1 MRAAVMRGSK
11 IIVDTVPDPEPLA
24 GEILVRTLACGI
36 CGSDLHAL
44 EHGDLMVEAS
54 REAGAPT
61 VMDLDRDVVMGHE
74 FCAEI
79 LEYGP
84 KTDRRLEPG
93 SRVVHPA
100 ILIRGAEFHGIGYSN
115 EVPGGFA
122 ERMVLSES
130 MLIPVPEGLPSE
142 QAALTEPMAVGMHAV
157 ARSRVSPRD
166 SAIVIGCGPV
176 GLAVIAGLR
185 LQKVE
190 PIVAADFSPMRR
202 ALAERLGAH
211 LVVDPGERSAWA
223 AWSEVASARPPVVFE
238 CVGVPGILPGIIREA
253 PRLARIVVVGV
264 SMEEE
269 RIKPMVAIVKEL
281 TVRFAFG
288 YALEEF
294 AQTLHSIAEGRIDVD
309 PLITGRVGL
318 EGVAAA
324 FEELT
329 HPDRHAKIVVDPR
342 QTVDQR
348 EVA

>member
-1 MRAAVMRGSK
+1 M
-11 IIVDTVPDPEPLA
+11 
-24 GEILVRTLACGI
+24 
-36 CGSDLHAL
+36 
-44 EHGDLMVEAS
+44 
-54 REAGAPT
+54 
-61 VMDLDRDVVMGHE
+61 
-74 FCAEI
+74 
-79 LEYGP
+79 
-84 KTDRRLEPG
+84 
-93 SRVVHPA
+93 
-100 ILIRGAEFHGIGYSN
+100 
-115 EVPGGFA
+115 
-122 ERMVLSES
+122 
-130 MLIPVPEGLPSE
+130 
-142 QAALTEPMAVGMHAV
+142 
-157 ARSRVSPRD
+157 
-166 SAIVIGCGPV
+166 
-176 GLAVIAGLR
+176 IAGLR

-211 LVVDPGERSAWA
+211 IVVDPGERSAWA

-294 AQTLHSIAEGRIDVD
+294 AQTLHAIAEGRIDVD

-324 FEELT
+324 FEELA

-342 QTVDQR
+342 QTVDRQ

>member
-1 MRAAVMRGSK
+1 
-11 IIVDTVPDPEPLA
+11 
-24 GEILVRTLACGI
+24 
-36 CGSDLHAL
+36 
-44 EHGDLMVEAS
+44 
-54 REAGAPT
+54 
-61 VMDLDRDVVMGHE
+61 
-74 FCAEI
+74 
-79 LEYGP
+79 
-84 KTDRRLEPG
+84 
-93 SRVVHPA
+93 
-100 ILIRGAEFHGIGYSN
+100 
-115 EVPGGFA
+115 
-122 ERMVLSES
+122 
-130 MLIPVPEGLPSE
+130 
-142 QAALTEPMAVGMHAV
+142 MAVGMHAV
-157 ARSRVSPRD
+157 ARSRVSDRD
-166 SAIVIGCGPV
+166 SAVVVGCGPV

-185 LQKVE
+185 TQKVE

-211 LVVDPGERSAWA
+211 LVVDPGERSAWT
-223 AWSEVASARPPVVFE
+223 AWSEAASARPPVVFE

-294 AQTLHSIAEGRIDVD
+294 AQTLHAIAEGRIDVD

-324 FEELT
+324 FEELA

-342 QTVDQR
+342 QTVDR
-348 EVA
+348 GEVA